1 MKRILV
7 ITHSTSNTGAPKIC
21 LSVIK
26 FFRNKFP
33 ISSIDVISLDYG
45 GTLEKEFIRLSSS
58 YTSLSSL
65 SKERNYSLT
74 NRLSSKVFS
83 RPILSEY
90 EFYINYLST
99 LEIDL
104 LFANTI
110 VSLPIALTIKAERSS
125 INLWLN
131 LLEMNTVIDQ
141 LSPRF
146 KESVLNVNTVILI
159 SDFHIKHIEESYGFK
174 FKNSVAIIPP
184 IELISERSVNKS
196 NDDFYKIVMA
206 GSVHWRKGDDIF
218 IQVARKTLKI
228 RKDVKFYW
236 FGPIDN
242 YHKQII
248 QNDIKKLG
256 LDDYVF
262 FLGEKEDPHSE
273 MIDMDLFLLTSRE
286 EPFGLAPAEAGLLG
300 LPIIY
305 FKDVSGIGALLQEH
319 GLDCGV
325 NYLDID
331 EMTNKVVFLLDNP
344 EVRFKISEKTK
355 TLIERFNESYYWEKL
370 SGQINLKWNK

>member
-21 LSVIK
+21 ISVIK
-26 FFRNKFP
+26 FFRNKYP
-33 ISSIDVISLDYG
+33 KSTIDVISLDHG
-45 GTLEKEFIRLSSS
+45 GTLEREFIRLSSN
-58 YTSLSSL
+58 YISLSSF
-65 SKERNYSLT
+65 SKEKNYSLA
-74 NRLSSKVFS
+74 NRFISKFRK
-83 RPILSEY
+83 RPILSDY
-90 EFYINYLST
+90 ETYINYLNS
-99 LEIDL
+99 LDIDL

-110 VSLPIALTIKAERSS
+110 VSLSIALKIKAKGTS
-125 INLWLN
+125 IKLWLN

-141 LSPRF
+141 LCPNF
-146 KESVLNVNTVILI
+146 NESVINVDTVILI
-159 SDFHIKHIEESYGFK
+159 SSFHKKHIEESYGINL
-174 FKNSVAIIPP
+174 KNSVSIIPP
-184 IELISERSVNKS
+184 IELISDRSIKKS

-218 IQVARKTLKI
+218 IQVARKILKI
-228 RKDVKFYW
+228 RNDIKFYW

-256 LDDYVF
+256 LEEYVF

-273 MIDMDLFLLTSRE
+273 MIQMDIFLLTSRE

-300 LPIIY
+300 LPTIY
-305 FKDVSGIGALLQEH
+305 FNNVSGFGALLEEH

-331 EMTNKVVFLLDNP
+331 EMTTKVIFLLDNP
-344 EVRFKISEKTK
+344 EVRFELSAKTK
-355 TLIERFNESYYWEKL
+355 KLIERYTEKYYWENL
-370 SGQINLKWNK
+370 SKQIDLK